1 MDLLIS
7 HETYLEAGVHIG
19 TRIITREMRPF
30 VYKVR
35 RDKLSMLAIEQI
47 DKRIRETAKA
57 LAKFDPA
64 KVIIIASRVY
74 AIPAAKKFA
83 EIIGAKA
90 YIGRFVPGTFTNPS
104 RSDFSEPI
112 AIFVCDPRVER
123 QALRESV
130 ELGIAAFGL
139 VDTDN
144 VLKGLDYAIPCNNKG
159 KKSVPLI
166 FFLMAREYQKA
177 TGAITSDEQFQWKI
191 SDFESGEGEGEGAME
206 EVVSEEESEEK
217 EEEETKPKTA
227 RRKEKKESSE
237 AETEEE

>member
-1 MDLLIS
+1 MIS

-64 KVIIIASRVY
+64 KVIIVASRVY

-177 TGAITSDEQFQWKI
+177 TGAITSDEQFAWKI
-191 SDFESGEGEGEGAME
+191 SDFESGEGEETME
-206 EVVSEEESEEK
+206 EAVSEEESEEK
-217 EEEETKPKTA
+217 EEVSKPKTVHK
-227 RRKEKKESSE
+227 KEKKESQESE
-237 AETEEE
+237 TGATTEETE